1 MYVKWI
7 NARKAGVWA
16 PVRESSLQS
25 AIPSNRM
32 DEMYLRRHVLFPAHT
47 EHSMPCSVPCTYRAL
62 YVMLCSLHIPSTL
75 CYVVPCTYQAL
86 YAMFCSLHIPS
97 TLCHVLFPA
106 HTEHCMPCSVPCTYR
121 ALYAMLFP
129 AHTEHSTPCSVPCRY
144 RAIYNSM
151 TTNRRNVS
159 CLNLLQG
166 DTEQVL
172 DSHLIMLITK
182 IAKLLTNFCSSYV
195 LFTRMAQVV
204 GRFFIN
210 LQLRIKLITLTSL
223 HVT

>member
-1 MYVKWI
+1 
-7 NARKAGVWA
+7 
-16 PVRESSLQS
+16 
-25 AIPSNRM
+25 
-32 DEMYLRRHVLFPAHT
+32 
-47 EHSMPCSVPCTYRAL
+47 
-62 YVMLCSLHIPSTL
+62 
-75 CYVVPCTYQAL
+75 
-86 YAMFCSLHIPS
+86 
-97 TLCHVLFPA
+97 
-106 HTEHCMPCSVPCTYR
+106 
-121 ALYAMLFP
+121 
-129 AHTEHSTPCSVPCRY
+129 
-144 RAIYNSM
+144 M